1 MSSTMCCVAHRCGTW
16 VVVAG
21 VRMQPDTV
29 HPFFASAKQI
39 SLHFVFGYDPSE
51 FAESLRAIAEG
62 DIDVAPLVTGEVG
75 LDGVAEAFADLGD
88 PERHC
93 KIVVTP

>member
-1 MSSTMCCVAHRCGTW
+1 MPAPSR
-16 VVVAG
+16 
-21 VRMQPDTV
+21 
-29 HPFFASAKQI
+29 SACT
-39 SLHFVFGYDPSE
+39 SDFGYDPSE

-62 DIDVAPLVTGEVG
+62 DIDVTPLVTGEVD
-75 LDGVAEAFADLGD
+75 LDGVAGAFADLAD

>member
-1 MSSTMCCVAHRCGTW
+1 
-16 VVVAG
+16 
-21 VRMQPDTV
+21 MQPDTV

-75 LDGVAEAFADLGD
+75 LDGVADAFADLSD